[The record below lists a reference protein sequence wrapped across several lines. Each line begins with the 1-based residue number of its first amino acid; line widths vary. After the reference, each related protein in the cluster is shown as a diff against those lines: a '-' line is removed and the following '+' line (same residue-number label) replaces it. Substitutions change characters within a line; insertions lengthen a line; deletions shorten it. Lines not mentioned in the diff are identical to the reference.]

1 MIVVE
6 HLTKRFGP
14 KVAVDDL
21 SFEVRPGVV
30 TGFLG
35 PNGAGKSTAMRCM
48 LSLSRPDAGQ
58 ATFDGRAFAT
68 LDRPLD
74 LVGALLDAGNVHPAR
89 TGRNHLRSLAA
100 THGISKSRV
109 DETLEEIGI
118 TTAADKKVGTYSLGM
133 RQRLGLAS
141 VMLGDPKFVLLD
153 EPGNGLDPEG
163 MRWVRDF
170 LVRLAAEGRT
180 ILVSSHLLAEMS
192 LMATDL
198 VVIGQGRLV
207 EVSRVTDFVTQHS
220 DRRVRVISPQI
231 EQLRSAL
238 SADGVEFDEV
248 ADTTITV
255 RSLSAAEIG
264 ERAAALGVVLHGLAE
279 ENGSLEDSFLH
290 ATADR
295 QEYRTG
301 STAPE
306 AVRPDIAHPD
316 ANSGDA
322 T

>member
-6 HLTKRFGP
+6 HLTKRFGD
-14 KVAVDDL
+14 KVAVNDL

-48 LSLSRPDAGQ
+48 LGLSRPQAGR
-58 ATFDGRAFAT
+58 ATFAGKTFGEI
-68 LDRPLD
+68 DRPLNH
-74 LVGALLDAGNVHPAR
+74 VGALLDAGNVHPAR
-89 TGRNHLRSLAA
+89 SGRNHLRYLAA
-100 THGISKSRV
+100 THGIATARV
-109 DETLEEIGI
+109 DEMLEEIGI
-118 TTAADKKVGTYSLGM
+118 AKVADKKVGTYSLGM

-141 VMLGDPKFVLLD
+141 VMLGDPEVILLD

-163 MRWVRDF
+163 MRWVRDY
-170 LVRLAAEGRT
+170 LVRLAAQGRT
-180 ILVSSHLLAEMS
+180 ILVSSHLLAEMA

-207 EVSRVTDFVTQHS
+207 EVAQVADFVAHHS

-231 EQLRSAL
+231 DQLRDGL
-238 SADGVEFDEV
+238 IRDGVEIAQID
-248 ADTTITV
+248 ATTIAV
-255 RSLSAAEIG
+255 RGLSTAQIG

-279 ENGSLEDSFLH
+279 DNGSLEDSFLH

-301 STAPE
+301 TASVDPQ
-306 AVRPDIAHPD
+306 A
-316 ANSGDA
+316 GD
-322 T
+322 TP

>member
-6 HLTKRFGP
+6 HLTKRFGT

-48 LSLSRPDAGQ
+48 LGLARPDAGR
-58 ATFDGRAFAT
+58 ATFDGKAFAT
-68 LDRPLD
+68 LDRPLNH
-74 LVGALLDAGNVHPAR
+74 VGALLDAGNVHPAR
-89 TGRNHLRSLAA
+89 TGRDHLRALAA
-100 THGISKSRV
+100 THGISTARV

-118 TTAADKKVGTYSLGM
+118 TAAADKRVGTYSLGM

-141 VMLGDPKFVLLD
+141 VMLGDPQFVLLD

-163 MRWVRDF
+163 MRWVRDY
-170 LVRLAAEGRT
+170 LVRLAAQGRT
-180 ILVSSHLLAEMS
+180 ILVSSHLLAEMA

-207 EVSRVTDFVTQHS
+207 EVARVADFVAHHS
-220 DRRVRVISPQI
+220 DRRVRVISPHM

-238 SADGVEFDEV
+238 TADGVEFDEV
-248 ADTTITV
+248 AETTIAV
-255 RSLSAAEIG
+255 RGLSAAAIG
-264 ERAAALGVVLHGLAE
+264 ERAAGLGVVLHGLAE
-279 ENGSLEDSFLH
+279 DNGSLEDSFLH

-301 STAPE
+301 STATDTT
-306 AVRPDIAHPD
+306 APDTT
-316 ANSGDA
+316 SGD